1 MEVGTIISLM
11 QAGLSIWD
19 KKLATKYQ
27 RQVLELKREY
37 YEISEGE
44 YDKKTGKTWI
54 DRNELDRIRR
64 DIRLLGDLV
73 ATEISRSKLSSSNF
87 IALVGLNPL
96 FIALTI
102 FWAV

>member
-1 MEVGTIISLM
+1 MEISTILSLI

-27 RQVLELKREY
+27 RQVLKLKREY
-37 YEISEGE
+37 LEIQDGE

-54 DRNELDRIRR
+54 DRNELDRVGR

-73 ATEISRSKLSSSNF
+73 ATEISRSKL
-87 IALVGLNPL
+87 
-96 FIALTI
+96 
-102 FWAV
+102 